1 MLRLAAVSSMGYNF
15 FVSGINGF
23 LVPDFDAVENGIGNG
38 SITAL
43 YMRSGKVKWQYP
55 TPAPTYASPLVTN
68 GLVFGVHMTEIGK
81 PYPFNTFGNPVET
94 VLHPSSIFFALD
106 KETGKKLW
114 EFNVGGPLGVDG
126 ASAGDG
132 MIFATTG
139 STSPRP
145 AFTSGSI
152 IAFGIG

>member
-1 MLRLAAVSSMGYNF
+1 MGYNF
-15 FVSGINGF
+15 FTGGGSGGF
-23 LVPDFDAVENGIGNG
+23 LVPEFDAVKNGIGNG
-38 SITAL
+38 SITAVD
-43 YMRSGKVKWQYP
+43 MRTGKMKWQYP

-68 GLVFGVHMTEIGK
+68 GLVFGGHMTEVGK

-94 VLHPSSIFFALD
+94 VLHPSSMFFALD
-106 KETGKKLW
+106 KDIGKKLW
-114 EFNVGGPLGVDG
+114 EFNVGGPLGVGG

-139 STSPRP
+139 SPSPRP
-145 AFTSGSI
+145 GFTSGSI